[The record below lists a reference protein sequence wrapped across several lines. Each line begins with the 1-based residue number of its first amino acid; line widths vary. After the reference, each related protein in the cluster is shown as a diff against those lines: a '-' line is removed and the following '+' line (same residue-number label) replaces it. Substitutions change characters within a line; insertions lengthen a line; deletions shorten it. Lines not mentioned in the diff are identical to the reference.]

1 MEQVFW
7 ISCGLIAL
15 SIAGIYF
22 IQSAWMVLI
31 MAIVFTVT
39 FTSLSVSSLP
49 LALSRSGYYE
59 KVFCVGVFFSGVALP
74 EGIFESIQAF

>member
-15 SIAGIYF
+15 SAGGIF
-22 IQSAWMVLI
+22 LLQSAWMVAI
-31 MAIVFTVT
+31 MTIVFTIT

-59 KVFCVGVFFSGVALP
+59 KVFCVGIFFSGVALP